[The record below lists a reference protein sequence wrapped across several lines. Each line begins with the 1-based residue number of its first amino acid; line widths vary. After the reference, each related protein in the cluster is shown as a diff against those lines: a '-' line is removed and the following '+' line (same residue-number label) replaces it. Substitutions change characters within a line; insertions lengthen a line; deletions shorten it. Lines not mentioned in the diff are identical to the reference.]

1 VLGSG
6 EGAENRAE
14 KVDAVS
20 NPETVR
26 AMLEDYRAGLTVDAE
41 MDRQDRKA
49 GRRITCSATTFAG
62 VGVCEGFTT
71 DDLSAADPGPRAVH
85 ARGGHAQRKLLP
97 RPSRWPGS
105 RSELAG
111 DRPCSLANQV
121 ADVLAVEVA
130 AGRDYDADR
139 AHGFAIGVED
149 RAGQ

>member
-85 ARGGHAQRKLLP
+85 ARGGHAQRGP
-97 RPSRWPGS
+97 I
-105 RSELAG
+105 AQ
-111 DRPCSLANQV
+111 A
-121 ADVLAVEVA
+121 LAVA
-130 AGRDYDADR
+130 TKPLRARGRPPVQSR
-139 AHGFAIGVED
+139 GPG
-149 RAGQ
+149 R